1 MKNRDFRLREQ
12 LETFGVR
19 VSALI
24 IENQKLLLIY
34 APHLDKY
41 YLPGGAL
48 QVGEDSNKAVAKEGT
63 HKRHFVWLPI
73 KELTKIDCNP
83 NFLAQDL
90 IEWPGHVV
98 HKIVQN

>member
-48 QVGEDSNKAVAKEGT
+48 QVGEDSNKAVAREVLEEIGL
-63 HKRHFVWLPI
+63 HSQVGDLAYIIENQFNI
-73 KELTKIDCNP
+73 K
-83 NFLAQDL
+83 
-90 IEWPGHVV
+90 
-98 HKIVQN
+98 

>member
-1 MKNRDFRLREQ
+1 DLAYI
-12 LETFGVR
+12 V
-19 VSALI
+19 
-24 IENQKLLLIY
+24 ENQFNIKRHHYHSVEFLYFVNLLGQ
-34 APHLDKY
+34 AP
-41 YLPGGAL
+41 
-48 QVGEDSNKAVAKEGT
+48 ESIKEGT

>member
-1 MKNRDFRLREQ
+1 MKNRDFRVRDQ

-41 YLPGGAL
+41 YLPGWGA
-48 QVGEDSNKAVAKEGT
+48 SSW
-63 HKRHFVWLPI
+63 RR
-73 KELTKIDCNP
+73 
-83 NFLAQDL
+83 
-90 IEWPGHVV
+90 
-98 HKIVQN
+98 